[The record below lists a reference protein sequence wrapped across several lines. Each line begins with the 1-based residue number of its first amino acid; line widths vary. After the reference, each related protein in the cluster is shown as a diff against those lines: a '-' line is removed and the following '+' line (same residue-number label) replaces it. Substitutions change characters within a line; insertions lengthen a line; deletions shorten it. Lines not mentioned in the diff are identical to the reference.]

1 MTATAPR
8 DLAELLDTLA
18 ESPETQLLAGGTD
31 FMVEVNFGRRD
42 PRAVVALRRVGELHG
57 WERDGDVVTL
67 RAGLTF
73 TEMEREPIA
82 SLVPALAQA
91 ARTVGSPQ
99 IRNAGTL
106 GGNLGTAS
114 PAGDALPVLA
124 ALDAVI
130 VLADRT
136 GTRRVP
142 FAEFITGP
150 KQNVCGPGEVI
161 VAAEVAP
168 ARGPQEFV
176 KVGTRNAMV
185 ISVASVALV
194 VDNAAQTVACALG
207 SVGPTIVRA
216 TDAERW
222 IASRVDWERETVVE
236 PGDRATFAAMVA
248 EAARPIDD
256 HRSTAAYR
264 RRAIEVCAG
273 RALERALR

>member
-8 DLAELLDTLA
+8 ELAELLDTLA

-42 PRAVVALRRVGELHG
+42 PHAIASLRRVRELRG
-57 WERDGDVVTL
+57 WSRADDAITL

-73 TEMEREPIA
+73 TEMQQEPLA
-82 SLVPALAQA
+82 TLVPALAQA

-124 ALDAVI
+124 ALDAVV
-130 VLADRT
+130 VLADRS

-142 FAEFITGP
+142 FADFVTGP
-150 KQNVCGPGEVI
+150 KRNVRRPDEVI
-161 VAAEVAP
+161 VAAEIAP
-168 ARGPQEFV
+168 ARGRQEFV

-194 VDNAAQTVACALG
+194 VDNHRGRSPARSDRWGRRSCARPKPSAGSPRASTGRRRRWSSRTIGQPSRRWLPTRRARSTITARRPRTGGAPSKCAL
-207 SVGPTIVRA
+207 
-216 TDAERW
+216 
-222 IASRVDWERETVVE
+222 
-236 PGDRATFAAMVA
+236 VA
-248 EAARPIDD
+248 
-256 HRSTAAYR
+256 RSN
-264 RRAIEVCAG
+264 G
-273 RALERALR
+273 RCR

>member
-42 PRAVVALRRVGELHG
+42 PRAVVALRRVAELRRLGTRWRRRHAARRSHVH
-57 WERDGDVVTL
+57 RDGTRADRVVGS
-67 RAGLTF
+67 RA
-73 TEMEREPIA
+73 RRKP
-82 SLVPALAQA
+82 P
-91 ARTVGSPQ
+91 RTVGSPQ

-130 VLADRT
+130 VLADRS

-150 KQNVCGPGEVI
+150 KQNACRPGEVI
-161 VAAEVAP
+161 VAAEVR
-168 ARGPQEFV
+168 ARADRRSSSKSE
-176 KVGTRNAMV
+176 
-185 ISVASVALV
+185 
-194 VDNAAQTVACALG
+194 
-207 SVGPTIVRA
+207 RA
-216 TDAERW
+216 TRW
-222 IASRVDWERETVVE
+222 
-236 PGDRATFAAMVA
+236 
-248 EAARPIDD
+248 
-256 HRSTAAYR
+256 
-264 RRAIEVCAG
+264 
-273 RALERALR
+273 